1 MLFSGW
7 KGKVAIALFLH
18 VSSYAA
24 CKLVYIFGSLGVV
37 LAFYANIE
45 FYIEFDKEN
54 NYIISFIEILQSLC
68 DYRIQN
74 ESQVLC
80 TLDVSYV

>member
-45 FYIEFDKEN
+45 FYIEFDQGE
-54 NYIISFIEILQSLC
+54 
-68 DYRIQN
+68 
-74 ESQVLC
+74 
-80 TLDVSYV
+80 